1 MGREVKIYRVCGQ
14 MFLHRLGEWRKFTIE
29 VLATRPEHAV
39 ERVLSELG
47 SRHKVKRKHIRIS
60 KVEEANEEEVKNAL
74 IKELIKL
81 DKIAV

>member
-1 MGREVKIYRVCGQ
+1 MRREVKIYRVRGQ
-14 MFLHRLGEWRKFTIE
+14 MFLHRLSEWRKFTIE
-29 VLATRPEHAV
+29 VLATKPEHAV

-47 SRHKVKRKHIRIS
+47 SRHKVKRKHIRIN

-81 DKIAV
+81 DKIAI